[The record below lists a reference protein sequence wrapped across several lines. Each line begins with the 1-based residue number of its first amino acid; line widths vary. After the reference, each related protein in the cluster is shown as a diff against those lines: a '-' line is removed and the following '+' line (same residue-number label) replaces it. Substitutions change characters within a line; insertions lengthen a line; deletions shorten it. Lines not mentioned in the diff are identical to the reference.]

1 MSAVAVWLCI
11 VILAW
16 LIVTTI
22 AILVLKNRYFSPLL
36 RGVDTIADVTMM
48 VAGSERYLE
57 LARREG
63 ASGLRAKKTFR
74 TRLGWFRTA
83 RGEVRWGIELA
94 DDDAV
99 QFLSEEEVKA
109 LYATGDVEEDSRSNL
124 LRRRAKSPSPE
135 QRQGFI

>member
-1 MSAVAVWLCI
+1 MVSI
-11 VILAW
+11 TRIL
-16 LIVTTI
+16 LSSIHGC
-22 AILVLKNRYFSPLL
+22 LL
-36 RGVDTIADVTMM
+36 DRRGDRVEDF
-48 VAGSERYLE
+48 GS
-57 LARREG
+57 
-63 ASGLRAKKTFR
+63 
-74 TRLGWFRTA
+74 